1 MGFFY
6 SVFFDFSTS
15 SSAKTP
21 QPIFMQNG
29 SKNSIYCKDVPFGGQ
44 KLKCPPEMK
53 IYIGIFVHESYAKK
67 CKARLVG
74 LIDNDDDVFYLI
86 LLYYNHFTQKP
97 DGSVRRA
104 VANEF
109 FVA

>member
-1 MGFFY
+1 M
-6 SVFFDFSTS
+6 
-15 SSAKTP
+15 
-21 QPIFMQNG
+21 
-29 SKNSIYCKDVPFGGQ
+29 PFGGQ
-44 KLKCPPEMK
+44 NLKYPPEIK
-53 IYIGIFVHESYAKK
+53 IYIGIFVHESYAK

-104 VANEF
+104 VGHEF
-109 FVA
+109 FAQSHGFKSPRKPLFLNLIIVSNYFLGMTYR